1 METKNIYLNNHK
13 GAVRVVTGIL
23 YATFFMII
31 ILLRPAPAQT
41 EKVKNTAADKNT
53 GTAVTEPKPT
63 VKDTKTRTAADTT
76 AKKAK
81 PQEKKAPPTKE
92 EIEKKEKEAQI
103 EHDKKMQKWIRDTL
117 AFGVHKDRKEA
128 IVQILTIKDKG
139 LKEELVNDLVELL
152 KTEYDSDVKVKAL
165 TTMGEIKVQKG
176 LPEITALL
184 DDVSIDV
191 RIAAVYTLKNLKA
204 DSTKGILSEKLK
216 KEKMHT
222 DSQLIEALIITLGE
236 FNATEL
242 IPFARETIEKNDSA
256 GTIRER
262 FVLFL
267 GNIKSAES
275 KDFLLNLYKNE
286 EEDVTLRAYAVNS
299 LAKLGIKEVTPDI
312 KTVLSTIDTY
322 PMDKKKRY
330 HSLAIYSVAAL
341 VKLGDNDATPRLI
354 NSLKSDSAGVR
365 LKAIELLKELKDK
378 RTIDI
383 LQYKMK
389 HDPNNRVRKA
399 AAEALKEMGVAVEE
413 SKTDKNSTDQP
424 QNEEE

>member
-1 METKNIYLNNHK
+1 METENSIFNNHK
-13 GAVRVVTGIL
+13 GAVRVITGVL
-23 YATFFMII
+23 LTAFFTVFIS
-31 ILLRPAPAQT
+31 LQPAPAQT
-41 EKVKNTAADKNT
+41 EKVKKTAADKNT
-53 GTAVTEPKPT
+53 GTAVTVPKPA
-63 VKDTKTRTAADTT
+63 VKDTKTKAAPDTT
-76 AKKAK
+76 AKAAK

-128 IVQILTIKDKG
+128 IVQILTIKDQG

-191 RIAAVYTLKNLKA
+191 RIAAVYALKNLKA
-204 DSTKGILSEKLK
+204 DSAKGILIEKLK

-222 DSQLIEALIITLGE
+222 DSQFIEALIITLGE

-267 GNIKSAES
+267 GNIKSTES
-275 KDFLLNLYKNE
+275 KDFLLNLFKNE

-330 HSLAIYSVAAL
+330 YSLSIYSIAAL
-341 VKLGDNDATPRLI
+341 VKLGDTDATPRLI

-399 AAEALKEMGVAVEE
+399 ATEALKEMGVAVEE
-413 SKTDKNSTDQP
+413 STTDKNNTDQP